1 MDAMG
6 VILQTPNGNVIH
18 PGDWRYDM
26 NPTDG
31 KPTDFSHLSRWNTK
45 KQPSILMMESLG
57 STKEGHQLSESEV
70 NKNLRKIIEAATFA
84 SMIERV
90 AQIVSIAEELG
101 KKVALDGYSMKTN
114 IEIAKE
120 IGYVKFNKN
129 MLIDIKNIHNYPPNK
144 IIAVVTGAQGEE
156 LSGNI
161 AFLTVGFPSFHF
173 TFVPFIL

>member
-1 MDAMG
+1 
-6 VILQTPNGNVIH
+6 
-18 PGDWRYDM
+18 
-26 NPTDG
+26 
-31 KPTDFSHLSRWNTK
+31 
-45 KQPSILMMESLG
+45 MESLG

-70 NKNLRKIIEAATFA
+70 NKNLRKIIEAAPGRIIIATFA

-129 MLIDIKNIHNYPPNK
+129 MLIDIKNIHN
-144 IIAVVTGAQGEE
+144 
-156 LSGNI
+156 
-161 AFLTVGFPSFHF
+161 
-173 TFVPFIL
+173 